1 MRVLLSGNKEWGMQA
16 ISVGI
21 AVSSEDHSQEMSV
34 FDSGV
39 GVCLYD

>member
-1 MRVLLSGNKEWGMQA
+1 MRVLLSGNKGMQA